1 MKTVKPRFFDSFK
14 CTAGSCSDN
23 CCIGWEIDIDDE
35 TLLKYK
41 SLNSPFAAE
50 LNKSYT
56 VSDDG
61 STCFRLC
68 ENERCIHLDEN
79 NLCRIISKLGE
90 DYLCEICR
98 EHPRFYAFL
107 PDRTECGLGL
117 CCEEACRLLLTEGL
131 ELINGGDDETSGDE
145 SEIRISR
152 LLFNEREN
160 ILRFLLTTNHSYK
173 DKITAVRRSA
183 KRFDKRI
190 FGNITPV
197 SQVLCDSRL
206 IELMKKTEAIDSEW
220 LPTVEK
226 IEKNIVLI
234 HKSEKSF
241 DKTCTGMN
249 YETVFA
255 YLVYRHFIKAFDD
268 GEALAH
274 IDFCVNFMR
283 FLKLCDILRFTE
295 TGRQPVLS
303 ERIESIK
310 YLSKQLEYSEENTD
324 LLTFTKEL

>member
-14 CTAGSCSDN
+14 CTAGSCTDN

-41 SLNSPFAAE
+41 SLNSPFANE

-56 VSDDG
+56 VSPDG

-68 ENERCIHLDEN
+68 ENERCTHLDEN
-79 NLCRIISKLGE
+79 NLCRIIKNLGE

-117 CCEEACRLLLTEGL
+117 CCEEACRLLLENGL
-131 ELINGGDDETSGDE
+131 ELIIEGEDDEGGDETE
-145 SEIRISR
+145 TQLSR
-152 LLFNEREN
+152 LLYNEREN
-160 ILRFLLTTNHSYK
+160 IFGLLAANLSYK
-173 DKITAVRRSA
+173 EKVAAVRQRA
-183 KRFDKRI
+183 KSFDKRV
-190 FGNITPV
+190 FENITPV

-206 IELMKKTEAIDSEW
+206 IALMKKTEAIDTEW

-226 IEKNIVLI
+226 IEKNIALI
-234 HKSEKSF
+234 HKRENDF

-249 YETVFA
+249 YEAVFA
-255 YLVYRHFIKAFDD
+255 YLIYRHFIKAFDD

-295 TGRQPVLS
+295 TGSQPGLS
-303 ERIESIK
+303 ERIENIK
-310 YLSKQLEYSEENTD
+310 YLSKQLEYSEGNTD